1 MLRVLLRTI
10 SSQRDIGSF
19 VINAGL
25 KEAHLAALPQPLVAA
40 QDEEANGRTALRKAS
55 VRLLPLIGVGY
66 GIAYMDRVNVSF
78 AALQMNRDLHFS
90 ASVYGFGAG
99 LFFLSYAACEVPSNL
114 LLVRFGARRWLAR
127 IMFTWGLLSMGM
139 MLVKTPIEFYAMR
152 FVLGVAEAGFFP
164 GIIYYLSRWF
174 PARQRSRAVSRFYIA
189 LPLSS
194 VVMGSLAGT
203 LLHLQG
209 RAGLAGWQWLFLIE
223 GLPAIVL
230 SVVFLLHL
238 PDGPET
244 APWLNAEERI
254 WLLAALHRD
263 DAAAG
268 GIHTGHEV
276 RYALRQPR
284 VWVLGIFLLC
294 LYIGNYSY
302 AFTAPTIIQQATGLH
317 STQVGFVIALLGV
330 AGVIS
335 MLVNGLHSDKA
346 NERYLHVI
354 VPCLLSTAGFAIAG
368 LSAGPAFLLIGLA
381 CIMTGFNAINAA
393 VWTIPCSF
401 LAGKSAAAG
410 IAAINMIAIL
420 GGFVGPY
427 WMGLAADL
435 TGSYQH
441 GLLACAVPTAIG
453 ASIMLAVRHLAQ
465 RNAAPVSQDC

>member
-1 MLRVLLRTI
+1 MAVLRAIVEPEQI
-10 SSQRDIGSF
+10 EAVGRD
-19 VINAGL
+19 
-25 KEAHLAALPQPLVAA
+25 
-40 QDEEANGRTALRKAS
+40 ALRKAS
-55 VRLLPLIGVGY
+55 LRLLPLIAVGY

-78 AALQMNRDLHFS
+78 AALQMNRELHFS

-99 LFFLSYAACEVPSNL
+99 LFFLSYAACEIPSNL

-127 IMFTWGLLSMGM
+127 IMFTWGLLSIAML
-139 MLVKTPIEFYAMR
+139 LVKTPIEFYVMR
-152 FVLGVAEAGFFP
+152 FGLGIAEAGFFP
-164 GIIYYLSRWF
+164 GIMYYLSRWF
-174 PARQRSRAVSRFYIA
+174 PARQRSRAVSRFYIS

-194 VVMGSLAGT
+194 VVMGSLAGA

-209 RAGLAGWQWLFLIE
+209 RWGLAGWQWLFLIE

-230 SVVFLLHL
+230 SVVFLVYL

-244 APWLNAEERI
+244 AAWLDVEERN
-254 WLLAALHRD
+254 WLLGALRSD

-268 GIHTGHEV
+268 GVHTGREV
-276 RYALRQPR
+276 RYALRQAR

-302 AFTAPTIIQQATGLH
+302 AFTAPTVIQRVTGLG
-317 STQVGFVIALLGV
+317 STQVGFVVAMLGV
-330 AGVIS
+330 AGAIS
-335 MLVNGLHSDKA
+335 MLVNGLHSDKT

-354 VPCLLSTAGFAIAG
+354 FPCLLSTAGFTIAG
-368 LSAGPAFLLIGLA
+368 LSTRSTSLLIGLA
-381 CIMTGFNAINAA
+381 CIMIGFNAINAT

-410 IAAINMIAIL
+410 IAAINMIAMI

-435 TGSYQH
+435 TGSYQR
-441 GLLACAVPTAIG
+441 GLLACALSTAIG
-453 ASIMLAVRHLAQ
+453 TSIMLAIRHFAL
-465 RNAAPVSQDC
+465 RNAASLTQRC

>member
-1 MLRVLLRTI
+1 MAVLGPI
-10 SSQRDIGSF
+10 
-19 VINAGL
+19 V
-25 KEAHLAALPQPLVAA
+25 LPQ
-40 QDEEANGRTALRKAS
+40 QNEETIGRSALRKAS
-55 VRLLPLIGVGY
+55 LRLLPLIAVGY

-152 FVLGVAEAGFFP
+152 FALGIAEAGFFP

-174 PARQRSRAVSRFYIA
+174 PARQRSRAISRFYIA

-194 VVMGSLAGT
+194 VVMGSLAG
-203 LLHLQG
+203 LLLELQG
-209 RAGLAGWQWLFLIE
+209 RWGLAGWQWLFLVE
-223 GLPAIVL
+223 GLPAVAL
-230 SVVFLLHL
+230 SLVFLLCL

-244 APWLNAEERI
+244 AAWLNASERN
-254 WLLAALHRD
+254 WLISSLGRD
-263 DAAAG
+263 DAA
-268 GIHTGHEV
+268 TGAPHNGREV
-276 RYALRQPR
+276 RYALRQAR

-302 AFTAPTIIQQATGLH
+302 AFAAPTMVQRATGFNA
-317 STQVGFVIALLGV
+317 TRVGFVIAVLGV
-330 AGVIS
+330 LGVIS
-335 MLVNGLHSDKA
+335 MLINGLHSDKKG
-346 NERYLHVI
+346 ERFLHVI
-354 VPCLLSTAGFAIAG
+354 IPCFVSGAGFLVAG
-368 LSAGPAFLLIGLA
+368 VSTGPVALLIGFA
-381 CIMTGFNAINAA
+381 CIMVGFNAVNAA

-410 IAAINMIAIL
+410 LAAINMIAIV

-427 WMGLAADL
+427 WMGLAAEL
-435 TGSYQH
+435 SGRYER
-441 GLLACAVPTAIG
+441 GILACAVPVFAAAFLMVGIRRS
-453 ASIMLAVRHLAQ
+453 ALRSAQ
-465 RNAAPVSQDC
+465 SADAPC

>member
-1 MLRVLLRTI
+1 
-10 SSQRDIGSF
+10 
-19 VINAGL
+19 
-25 KEAHLAALPQPLVAA
+25 
-40 QDEEANGRTALRKAS
+40 LRKAS
-55 VRLLPLIGVGY
+55 LRLLPMIAVGY

-78 AALQMNRDLHFS
+78 AALQMNQDLHFS

-139 MLVKTPIEFYAMR
+139 LFVKTPIEFYVMR
-152 FVLGVAEAGFFP
+152 FVLGIAEAGFFP

-174 PARQRSRAVSRFYIA
+174 PARQRSRSVSRFYIS

-194 VVMGSLAGT
+194 VVMGSLAGA

-209 RAGLAGWQWLFLIE
+209 RWGLAGWQWLFLIE
-223 GLPAIVL
+223 GLPAVVL
-230 SVVFLLHL
+230 SIVFLLYL

-244 APWLNAEERI
+244 AAWLNTEERS
-254 WLLAALHRD
+254 WLLAVLRSD

-268 GIHTGHEV
+268 GAHTGSEV
-276 RYALRQPR
+276 RYALRQAR

-294 LYIGNYSY
+294 VYTGNYGY
-302 AFTAPTIIQQATGLH
+302 AFTAPTVIQRVTGFH
-317 STQVGFVIALLGV
+317 ATQVGFVIAILGV
-330 AGVIS
+330 LGAIS
-335 MLVNGLHSDKA
+335 MLLNGLHSDKTG
-346 NERYLHVI
+346 ERYLHVI
-354 VPCLLSTAGFAIAG
+354 IPCLLTSTGFVVAG
-368 LSAGPAFLLIGLA
+368 LSAGPIVLLLGFA
-381 CIMTGFNAINAA
+381 CIMIGFNGLNAA

-410 IAAINMIAIL
+410 IAAVNMIAII

-435 TGSYQH
+435 TGSYQR

-453 ASIMLAVRHLAQ
+453 AFIMLAVRRVAQ
-465 RNAAPVSQDC
+465 RTAPSMPQDC

>member
-1 MLRVLLRTI
+1 LAILRPTVVPR
-10 SSQRDIGSF
+10 
-19 VINAGL
+19 
-25 KEAHLAALPQPLVAA
+25 
-40 QDEEANGRTALRKAS
+40 QDEEAVGRSALRKAS
-55 VRLLPLIGVGY
+55 LRLLPLIAVGY

-78 AALQMNRDLHFS
+78 AALQMNHDLHFS
-90 ASVYGFGAG
+90 PSVYGFGAG

-139 MLVKTPIEFYAMR
+139 LFVKTPIEFYAMR

-174 PARQRSRAVSRFYIA
+174 PSRQRSRAVSRFYIS

-194 VVMGSLAGT
+194 VVMGSLAGA

-209 RAGLAGWQWLFLIE
+209 RWGLAGWQWLFLIE

-230 SVVFLLHL
+230 SVAFLLYL

-244 APWLNAEERI
+244 APWLDVEERS
-254 WLLAALHRD
+254 WLLRALRSD

-268 GIHTGHEV
+268 GVHSGREV
-276 RYALRQPR
+276 RYALRQAR

-302 AFTAPTIIQQATGLH
+302 AFTAPTVIQRVTGLRA
-317 STQVGFVIALLGV
+317 TQVGFVIAVLGV
-330 AGVIS
+330 AGAIS
-335 MLVNGLHSDKA
+335 MLVNGLHSDKR

-354 VPCLLSTAGFAIAG
+354 FPCLLSTAGFTIAG
-368 LSAGPAFLLIGLA
+368 LSTGPASLLIGLA
-381 CIMTGFNAINAA
+381 CIMVGFNAINAA

-410 IAAINMIAIL
+410 IAAINMIAIF
-420 GGFVGPY
+420 GGFIGPY

-435 TGSYQH
+435 TGSYQR
-441 GLLACAVPTAIG
+441 GLLACAGPTVIG
-453 ASIMLAVRHLAQ
+453 ASIMLAVRHFAQ
-465 RNAAPVSQDC
+465 RTASSLPQSC